1 MICKIKVFVNT
12 GLQVKAREYY
22 SLYFFPHFLKM
33 HIYFISL
40 CHLHSAFS
48 VFLNSNSH
56 LKEFSFR
63 SCYLSA
69 PPTHTPP
76 SSRVV
81 GIFFFG
87 GGKDLEWLY
96 NCSDSEAFHF
106 QLLSFFCVEN
116 RRWWFDPRVV
126 WRSSGKHSYK
136 KLLVQTHCSV
146 WSSSARLLG
155 SLWSSIIILNWPW
168 VWAC

>member
-1 MICKIKVFVNT
+1 
-12 GLQVKAREYY
+12 
-22 SLYFFPHFLKM
+22 M

-69 PPTHTPP
+69 PHTHTPP

-136 KLLVQTHCSV
+136 KLLVQTLLCVELLCSTARV
-146 WSSSARLLG
+146 TLIIYNHSKLAVSVSVSMLALRWPAELFTQPSSSL
-155 SLWSSIIILNWPW
+155 SNWISS
-168 VWAC
+168 